1 MNQNILEQWTEAL
14 YSEDYTQ
21 GIRTLRSYDN
31 TFCCLGVLCD
41 LYVKSDHGQWTLR
54 SNDTYA
60 LGGES
65 SILPEKVAQ
74 WAGLHSTSP
83 EVTYNEESIEIVELN
98 DEKGLDFKTIAD
110 ALLRTYSAP

>member
-1 MNQNILEQWTEAL
+1 MNQDILHQWTEAL
-14 YSEDYTQ
+14 YSGAYIQ
-21 GIRTLRSYDN
+21 GIYTLRSPDN
-31 TFCCLGVLCD
+31 AFCCLGVLCD
-41 LYVKSDHGQWTLR
+41 LYVKSNPDQWTLR
-54 SNDTYA
+54 SNGTYA

-65 SILPEKVAQ
+65 SILPDKVAI
-74 WAGLHSTSP
+74 WAGLASTSP